1 MLSQKQ
7 TNDSQ
12 LATTLLLKQYSK
24 TDYNTLRELLL
35 FWQVMTHLLL
45 SDQDKGALLFVCFY
59 WRLSFLPVPRILFPP
74 QPHGDC
80 HLLKSDNA
88 IFLFACS
95 SARGGWLSLIRRQHP
110 LSCCKSW
117 PITSTLGLITPSIQR
132 TELLLSTG
140 VFQRLQRTCN
150 LQHPTNMADT
160 YRAAM
165 HITVGR

>member
-59 WRLSFLPVPRILFPP
+59 
-74 QPHGDC
+74 
-80 HLLKSDNA
+80 
-88 IFLFACS
+88 
-95 SARGGWLSLIRRQHP
+95 
-110 LSCCKSW
+110 
-117 PITSTLGLITPSIQR
+117 
-132 TELLLSTG
+132 
-140 VFQRLQRTCN
+140 
-150 LQHPTNMADT
+150 
-160 YRAAM
+160 
-165 HITVGR
+165 